1 MPPGTDNLWPEC
13 AGPLKVRHGH
23 ASGLQRRRQV
33 CTLHWAVLSDEF
45 GNRLWVVA
53 HLASVKAV
61 HPGVWPWFVHLLV
74 FRPGALQQHG
84 AAFVRG
90 LSWQGTP
97 WQPHLACKSP
107 ACLSAAHLEA
117 VL

>member
-45 GNRLWVVA
+45 GNRLWVV
-53 HLASVKAV
+53 LTWPLSRQYIQVSC
-61 HPGVWPWFVHLLV
+61 PGLCTFLCSAQ
-74 FRPGALQQHG
+74 ALCSSMVQH
-84 AAFVRG
+84 
-90 LSWQGTP
+90 S
-97 WQPHLACKSP
+97 
-107 ACLSAAHLEA
+107 
-117 VL
+117 